1 MRAIGIRELRQQASR
16 YMRDVQRGETIE
28 VTDRGRPV
36 ARLVPVPLDGGLE
49 ELAMSGRL
57 MPARGDALELGSPL
71 APAADEAL
79 PSDALAALRSDE
91 R

>member
-16 YMRDVQRGETIE
+16 YLREVQRGETIE

-36 ARLVPVPLDGGLE
+36 ARLVPVPHEAGLE
-49 ELAMSGRL
+49 ELTASGR
-57 MPARGDALELGSPL
+57 MAPARSDALELGPPL
-71 APAADEAL
+71 AAVAGRPL
-79 PSDALAALRSDE
+79 PSETLAELRSDE